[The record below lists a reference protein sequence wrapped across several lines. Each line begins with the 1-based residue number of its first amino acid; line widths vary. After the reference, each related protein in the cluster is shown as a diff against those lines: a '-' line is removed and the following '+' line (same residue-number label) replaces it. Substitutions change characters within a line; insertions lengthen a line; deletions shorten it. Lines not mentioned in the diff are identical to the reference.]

1 MPDDSKKRSSVM
13 QPIIDKVAATEFEPV
28 EGVTADALDVVE
40 TKSLARQVL
49 LKAYSANKA
58 AKELAAEAAEKLA
71 RGLSQASRLFPNLA
85 EDIAAQVPRATVRI
99 TPTVTPTITPASRF
113 LKLLKKLPPVQALTM
128 SYEAAALMSS
138 KEQREKAWEQTQA
151 MGERGYSSDD
161 VGQSLQNA
169 LKNGA
174 QGYLD
179 PVGTIYGAGRGL
191 KELFADDS
199 KALKARLRKK

>member
-58 AKELAAEAAEKLA
+58 AKELAAEAAEKL
-71 RGLSQASRLFPNLA
+71 
-85 EDIAAQVPRATVRI
+85 AAQVPRATVRI

-179 PVGTIYGAGRGL
+179 PIGTIYGAGRGL

-199 KALKARLRKK
+199 KALKARLREK

>member
-58 AKELAAEAAEKLA
+58 AKELANEAAEKLA
-71 RGLSQASRLFPNLA
+71 KEAAAGRLFPKLA
-85 EDIAAQVPRATVRI
+85 EELAQVYPRSRTP
-99 TPTVTPTITPASRF
+99 PTVSSPPQITPASRIS
-113 LKLLKKLPPVQALTM
+113 KLVKRVPPAQALIM
-128 SYEAAALMSS
+128 AYEAAALMSS

-169 LKNGA
+169 AKNGL
-174 QGYLD
+174 QGFLD
-179 PVGTIYGAGRGL
+179 PIGTIYGAGRGL

-199 KALKARLRKK
+199 KALKARLREK

>member
-28 EGVTADALDVVE
+28 EGVTADALDVAEANALV
-40 TKSLARQVL
+40 RQGF
-49 LKAYSANKA
+49 LKAYNARKASKLKLAN
-58 AKELAAEAAEKLA
+58 EAAEKLA
-71 RGLSQASRLFPNLA
+71 KEAAAGRLFPKLA
-85 EDIAAQVPRATVRI
+85 EELAQVYPRSRTP
-99 TPTVTPTITPASRF
+99 PTVSSPPQITPASRIS
-113 LKLLKKLPPVQALTM
+113 KLVKRVPPVQALTM

-199 KALKARLRKK
+199 KALKARLREK